1 MKKKQMQKGPN
12 RIHNSVSQASKSMVY
27 HKQHGQHILIN
38 PEVLNKI
45 IEKSAIKPTDTILE
59 IGPGTG
65 NLTQ

>member
-1 MKKKQMQKGPN
+1 
-12 RIHNSVSQASKSMVY
+12 MVY

-38 PEVLNKI
+38 PDVLNKI

-65 NLTQ
+65 NLT